1 MLPHQ
6 IKKLRIAMKM
16 TQGEFAARLGLK
28 TKGAIAHWESGRKDP
43 PGTALVLLNL
53 LAAEFLKK
61 RAS

>member
-1 MLPHQ
+1 
-6 IKKLRIAMKM
+6 MKM